1 MRNRK
6 GEEKKNQIKIRKTRP
21 TEIDVGRRSAL
32 TCMRWSTLDDAYKIY
47 YTSPSIYIL
56 FGHWQLPPTPL
67 VIPPYAQQFLRIS
80 AKNWGPIFYY
90 IQQLKIYAR
99 QTDHGVVLPYTIM
112 SSSHRF
118 TASSGQ
124 REKNKNNSCN
134 NIIKKK
140 REKE

>member
-6 GEEKKNQIKIRKTRP
+6 GEEKKKSNKNSKNSADGDRCRT
-21 TEIDVGRRSAL
+21 TSAL

>member
-80 AKNWGPIFYY
+80 TKNWGVASILLYSAVENIRTSNGPRCCAAIHNNV
-90 IQQLKIYAR
+90 QQPSVHCQSWSA
-99 QTDHGVVLPYTIM
+99 
-112 SSSHRF
+112 
-118 TASSGQ
+118 
-124 REKNKNNSCN
+124 
-134 NIIKKK
+134 
-140 REKE
+140 